1 MKKQF
6 KNTSNTKPRF
16 MKRLV
21 GSFIAVVLF
30 SCGMTNTKN
39 QSSNSLFE
47 VLTQQSNGGAA
58 IRFFEI
64 LSAPNEIAMLQN
76 DENLKNKIT
85 PEDVQKSN
93 FVILNMGEKSS
104 GGYAIGIETVVE
116 TDTNIIVTVKE
127 QAPESGSMVTQS
139 ISNPFCVLKINSKKP
154 IIFK

>member
-1 MKKQF
+1 
-6 KNTSNTKPRF
+6 

-30 SCGMTNTKN
+30 SCGTTNTKN
-39 QSSNSLFE
+39 QSSNSLYE

-64 LSAPNEIAMLQN
+64 LTAPNEITMLQN
-76 DENLKNKIT
+76 DELLKNKVT
-85 PEDVQKSN
+85 AADVQRAN
-93 FVILNMGEKSS
+93 FVILNLGEKSS
-104 GGYAIGIETVVE
+104 GGYSIGVENVVE

-127 QAPESGSMVTQS
+127 QAPEPGSMVIQS

-154 IIFK
+154 ILFK